1 VLAAE
6 QRLRDSNAFRRTVR
20 SGRRAGSGALVVHLS
35 GGSLGHEDRGPV
47 VGLVVSKAVGNA
59 VVRNQVKRRLRHVVK
74 PFLAQLSGGTEL
86 VVRALPRAAGMS
98 SAELAVELGR
108 CLDRVGRGAQVA
120 GIGPVPS
127 TGRGSSG
134 TGSTMKAEL

>member
-20 SGRRAGSGALVVHLS
+20 SGRRAGSSALVVHL
-35 GGSLGHEDRGPV
+35 GGGALAPAERGPR

-59 VVRNQVKRRLRHVVK
+59 VVRNRVKRRLRHVVK
-74 PFLAQLSGGTEL
+74 PFLAQLPASSEL
-86 VVRALPRAAGMS
+86 VVRALPLAAGMT
-98 SAELAVELGR
+98 SAELRAELGR

-120 GIGPVPS
+120 GTGPRPS
-127 TGRGSSG
+127 SEPGPSRTASVMR
-134 TGSTMKAEL
+134 AES